1 MTAQTGPHSG
11 VGFSTAL
18 RRASMSFRS
27 TEAKPAGIGRKVSWN
42 LSWPVAASVARVRPW
57 KDFFALT
64 TPKAP
69 SSLTSPQRRASLMAP
84 SLASAPEFAKKVFQV
99 TAAEPMSWPDSS
111 VMRESRVESPLATS
125 PRFST

>member
-57 KDFFALT
+57 KDFFA
-64 TPKAP
+64 